1 MLKYGKLKQKVRRDF
16 TMTQK
21 RARSQEAI
29 EQRYRD
35 ILSAA
40 RKLFLV
46 KSYDQI
52 SLVSLAKQLDI
63 SRPSFYTYFPSK
75 DALFLQLLKEEGLD
89 FAKEIRTHFTHQ
101 LPLQEFCMELMKQ
114 VLNKPLFIK
123 LLSIPFTSFQCTQ
136 TDDETAQF
144 RSEVLPFFQAL
155 ADSFQQQFPQ
165 APESEIWTA
174 AHQFYLTITTVSNYG
189 FFAQIQEEENLD
201 FFGSESPITP
211 LYFYSEMLCK
221 LYKDI

>member
-1 MLKYGKLKQKVRRDF
+1 
-16 TMTQK
+16 MTQK

-29 EQRYRD
+29 EQRYLD

-75 DALFLQLLKEEGLD
+75 DALFLQLIKEEGLE
-89 FAKEIRTHFTHQ
+89 FAVEIRTYFTQ
-101 LPLQEFCMELMKQ
+101 ELPLQEFCKELMKQ
-114 VLNKPLFIK
+114 VLNRPLFIK
-123 LLSIPFTSFQCTQ
+123 LLSIPFTSFQCSQ
-136 TDDETAQF
+136 TDNETIEF
-144 RSEVLPFFQAL
+144 RLEVMSFFQVL
-155 ADSFQQQFPQ
+155 ATTFQQQFPQ
-165 APESEIWTA
+165 ATEADIWTA
-174 AHQFYLTITTVSNYG
+174 VHQFYLTITTISNYD
-189 FFAQIQEEENLD
+189 FFAKIHVEENLD
-201 FFGSESPITP
+201 FFGSDSPISP
-211 LYFYSEMLCK
+211 LNFYSEMLYK

>member
-1 MLKYGKLKQKVRRDF
+1 
-16 TMTQK
+16 MTQK

-29 EQRYRD
+29 EQRYQD

-46 KSYDQI
+46 QSYDQI

-75 DALFLQLLKEEGLD
+75 DALFLQLIKDEGLE
-89 FAKEIRTHFTHQ
+89 FAAEIQIHFTQ
-101 LPLQEFCMELMKQ
+101 KLPLEDFCQQLMKH
-114 VLNKPLFIK
+114 VLNRPLFIK

-136 TDDETAQF
+136 TDTETIQF
-144 RSEVLPFFQAL
+144 RLEVMPFFQVL
-155 ADSFQQQFPQ
+155 ANTFQQQFPQ
-165 APESEIWTA
+165 SSESAIWTTV
-174 AHQFYLTITTVSNYG
+174 HQFYLIITTISNYD
-189 FFAQIQEEENLD
+189 FFAQIHVEENFD
-201 FFGSESPITP
+201 FFGSDSPTNP
-211 LYFYSEMLCK
+211 LNFYSEMLFN